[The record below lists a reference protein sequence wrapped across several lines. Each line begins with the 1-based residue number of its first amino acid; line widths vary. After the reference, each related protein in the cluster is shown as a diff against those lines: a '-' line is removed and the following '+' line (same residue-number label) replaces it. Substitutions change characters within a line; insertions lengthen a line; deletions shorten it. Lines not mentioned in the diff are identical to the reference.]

1 MLNAGDMRSNLQ
13 DTDGNYDASQGPQ
26 NLTGRT
32 PTNMLNSTL
41 TEKVAGG
48 TSMGQ
53 QTKNVQFTV
62 KEGDA
67 EYTSAM
73 GAGQSS
79 DVREKTDAVQSP
91 I

>member
-1 MLNAGDMRSNLQ
+1 MLQ
-13 DTDGNYDASQGPQ
+13 DTDGIYDVSQGPQ

-62 KEGDA
+62 KEGDQD
-67 EYTSAM
+67 YTSTM

-79 DVREKTDAVQSP
+79 AVRDKLDSRSP